1 MSQHMATTLETLR
14 QSQHLLVLKT
24 QNQGLYELTSDILAW
39 TDKQKFVTGLLTVYC
54 RHTSASIIIQENADS
69 AVIEDLQAFF
79 TKLVPE
85 DGKSYLH
92 SAEGPDDMPAHIKGA
107 LTSTSISIPVTNGR
121 PALGTWQGI
130 YLFEHRHDPHTRQ
143 IVLHL
148 SGS

>member
-14 QSQHLLVLKT
+14 QSQHVLVLKT
-24 QNQGLYELTSDILAW
+24 HNQGLYELTPDILAW

-69 AVIEDLQAFF
+69 AVVEDLQAFF
-79 TKLVPE
+79 AKLVPE

>member
-79 TKLVPE
+79 SKLVPE

-107 LTSTSISIPVTNGR
+107 LTATSIGIPVTNGR

>member
-1 MSQHMATTLETLR
+1 MTP
-14 QSQHLLVLKT
+14 
-24 QNQGLYELTSDILAW
+24 DILAW
-39 TDKQKFVTGLLTVYC
+39 TDKQKVGTGLLTVYC

-79 TKLVPE
+79 AKLVPE